1 MIENLEWQIWYE
13 DGSTFS
19 NDDGLPEESP
29 PWGAVAIGQRA
40 RRHYQDALYSGAP
53 WYVYRTDHGF
63 WMELDDTGYLDCMV
77 HHAKDVSA
85 VRPGRYIR
93 RDHFFATMKQVEA
106 WIYSL
111 ECHG

>member
-1 MIENLEWQIWYE
+1 MSVEWRIYYE

-19 NDDGLPEESP
+19 SEDGAPETSP
-29 PWGAVAIGQRA
+29 PWGVVAIGQRTEKK
-40 RRHYQDALYSGAP
+40 YQDALYSGSS

-63 WMELDDTGYLDCMV
+63 WMELDETGYLDCMA

-93 RDHFFATMKQVEA
+93 RDVFRATMKAVEA
-106 WIYSL
+106 WL
-111 ECHG
+111 HG